1 VSKRVVLRLTKWSQ
15 DVANVRKF
23 LDEAESLGAE
33 PNAKLHYAVDANG
46 QPCFYIVLPEKAAE
60 AIDRKRT
67 PKAPSKAQAAVQ
79 KQIQQHRA
87 KVKSGEKVAHVT
99 PIVRNGE
106 IRKVT
111 VRVKKKKAP

>member
-1 VSKRVVLRLTKWSQ
+1 MCENSWMRRKVSEQSQ
-15 DVANVRKF
+15 TQNSTMRWT
-23 LDEAESLGAE
+23 
-33 PNAKLHYAVDANG
+33 PM
-46 QPCFYIVLPEKAAE
+46 